1 MPIDEK
7 QARRL
12 NIMIGEG
19 LFAWVA
25 ETAEERGQ
33 SVSALIREALERE
46 RRRETEDRLRRASE
60 ELAGLY
66 RDDTELRAF
75 RALDAEDFA

>member
-1 MPIDEK
+1 MPINEK

-25 ETAEERGQ
+25 EMAEERGQ
-33 SVSALIREALERE
+33 SVSALIRAALERE

-66 RDDTELRAF
+66 RDDPELRALS
-75 RALDAEDFA
+75 ALDGEDFT